1 MRVAIKRFVEG
12 LEIKSKGIELDV
24 KNPGG
29 QHVGDLVV
37 TMSGLTWCRGKV
49 TPAKGR
55 KMTWAKFIAMM
66 ENS

>member
-1 MRVAIKRFVEG
+1 MRVAIKRFVGG

-24 KNPGG
+24 KTPGG

-55 KMTWAKFIAMM
+55 KITWARFIDLM
-66 ENS
+66 EKS